1 MATVSQSSL
10 FFSIP
15 SSLAAA
21 VRVEDKHAV
30 IINLSVD
37 TDWVADLN
45 VDYLL
50 FPKSATRSFV
60 KLDMLF
66 LELDLTRH
74 HFCFLLSVTG
84 SDNTPKSGQVK
95 EKKKK
100 EVFNIVSI
108 FFLKGLRPRKGEF
121 SGPECERG

>member
-1 MATVSQSSL
+1 VATVSQSSL

-21 VRVEDKHAV
+21 VRDEDEHAV
-30 IINLSVD
+30 IISLSVD

-45 VDYLL
+45 NDYLL

-66 LELDLTRH
+66 LELGLTRRQ
-74 HFCFLLSVTG
+74 FCFLLSVSG
-84 SDNTPKSGQVK
+84 SDNTPTCGLVK
-95 EKKKK
+95 EKK
-100 EVFNIVSI
+100 
-108 FFLKGLRPRKGEF
+108 R
-121 SGPECERG
+121 ER